1 MFSKYLKS
9 LSILKKFLFINFII
23 FTIIGLFTIIYLNNI
38 QPNLIKKKSINHT
51 NIINNTIDNL
61 LRLEIKFVT
70 EDIRKFLFS
79 TRFIFQ
85 NLDRVIFFD
94 NNLNLVGDTDTLDL
108 DPRAFS
114 TRLNDIEFESLNEQ
128 KINKE
133 NKDKSNNNIEKKF
146 LSFELI
152 LKKYVSSDEY
162 GAPFTFAQENFNQF
176 KLTTIK
182 NVTKEDLNIGYILIT
197 ENANDIKVAIDE
209 RKAFVI
215 RTAISVGFV
224 ILIFSFV
231 LSRYFI
237 KPIQNL
243 VSYTKNIKEKSHEKL
258 SIDNLK
264 NRNDELGLLSNSL
277 EDMTTELQKRV
288 AHAENFSTDLVHEIR
303 NPLASLKSA
312 SEILKD
318 TNSLDQRLKLLNI
331 LSHDVLRI
339 ERLITDYSQMLK
351 DEVALSNEKIEKINI
366 EKLKVRNDEL
376 GLLSNSLDDMTLELK
391 KRIFNAENFSTD
403 LVHEIRNP
411 LASLKSASE
420 ILHDSKDADQR
431 LKLVNILSHDVQRIE
446 RLITDYSQMLKDEV
460 ALSNEKIEK
469 INVEPIIE
477 SVVDDFNSIYNVK
490 KGINIKY
497 KNDGKK
503 EYLINGIE
511 NRIEQIIANL
521 LDNSISF
528 TKKGGEILVDVSLST
543 DNKIIIKIIDEGQGF
558 KEKDTSKIFNR
569 FYSNRPD
576 KFGEH
581 SGLGLNIVKNL
592 VDLHDGKIVASN
604 RLDGDGAIM
613 EISFPT
619 S

>member
-1 MFSKYLKS
+1 MECQLMLSKYLKN
-9 LSILKKFLFINFII
+9 LSILKKFLFINLII
-23 FTIIGLFTIIYLNNI
+23 FTIIGLFTIVYLVNV
-38 QPNLIKKKSINHT
+38 QPNLIKKKSDNHI
-51 NIINNTIDNL
+51 NIIKNTIDNL
-61 LRLEIKFVT
+61 LRLDVKFDND
-70 EDIRKFLFS
+70 DIRKFLFS

-94 NNLNLVGDTDTLDL
+94 NNFNLIGDTDTLDL
-108 DPRAFS
+108 DPRSFS
-114 TRLNDIEFESLNEQ
+114 SRLSEVEFESLNENKADQ
-128 KINKE
+128 TAKNQNINIDKNKLITFKDILDNYLNSE
-133 NKDKSNNNIEKKF
+133 N
-146 LSFELI
+146 
-152 LKKYVSSDEY
+152 Y
-162 GAPFTFAQENFNQF
+162 GNSYTFTQEDFNQF

-182 NVTKEDLNIGYILIT
+182 NVIKDDKNIGYIAIT
-197 ENANDIKVAIDE
+197 ENANDIKTAIDE

-215 RTAISVGFV
+215 RTAVSVGFV

-243 VSYTKNIKEKSHEKL
+243 VSYTKIIKEKSHEKL
-258 SIDNLK
+258 SIENLK

-318 TNSLDQRLKLLNI
+318 TNSSDQRLKLLNI

-351 DEVALSNEKIEKINI
+351 DEVALSNEKIK
-366 EKLKVRNDEL
+366 
-376 GLLSNSLDDMTLELK
+376 
-391 KRIFNAENFSTD
+391 
-403 LVHEIRNP
+403 
-411 LASLKSASE
+411 
-420 ILHDSKDADQR
+420 
-431 LKLVNILSHDVQRIE
+431 
-446 RLITDYSQMLKDEV
+446 
-460 ALSNEKIEK
+460 K

-490 KGINIKY
+490 KGINIKF

-528 TKKGGEILVDVSLST
+528 TKKGGEILVDVSIST
-543 DNKIIIKIIDEGQGF
+543 DNKIIVKIIDEGQGF
-558 KEKDTSKIFNR
+558 KEKDTSKIFKR